1 MRDNKDK
8 SKRTVLILSI
18 VIAVLVIAMVYLF
31 IARPMIQTHQD
42 NLRVEGVNYAVSSI
56 LASIQSQGYV
66 EIPVGNQTLIL
77 VPYVPSQAQNQTQ

>member
-8 SKRTVLILSI
+8 SKKTVLILSI

-31 IARPMIQTHQD
+31 VARPMIQKHQD

-66 EIPVGNQTLIL
+66 EIPVGNQSLIL
-77 VPYVPSQAQNQTQ
+77 VPYIPQNQTQQQ